1 MRASGILLHISS
13 LPSPHGIGT
22 LGREAFG
29 FVDFLAQ
36 AGQRYWQVLP
46 LGPTGFGD
54 SPYQSFST
62 FAGNPYLIDLHLLE
76 VEGLLEPE
84 DYQGLD
90 WGADPTQVDYGLLYR
105 QRFPVLR
112 KAFARGFARDREQVA
127 AWRRENAWWVEDY
140 ALFMA
145 LKGQFGGAPWT
156 QWEDG
161 ARLRQP
167 QAMADWRRRLAGE
180 VDFWAYLQ
188 YLFYNQLRALIC
200 YAKQKGVGLIGDI
213 PIYVAMDGADVW
225 SHPELFLLDRD
236 LRPTFVA
243 GVPPDYFSEGGQ
255 LWGNPLYAW
264 KAHAA
269 QGYRWWIQRVQWAV
283 SIFQLV
289 RIDHFRGFAGY
300 YAVPAGDPDARNGH
314 WEPGPGMDLF
324 RALEKELG
332 PCPVIA
338 EDLGLLTP
346 EVHQLL
352 EESGFPGMKVLQFA
366 FDGNWD
372 NPYLPH
378 NHIRRCVA
386 YTGTHD
392 NDTLASWWQNALSP
406 QERQHAADYLR
417 LTPQEG
423 INWGIVR
430 GAWASVAQLAVA
442 PIQDF
447 LDLGNEARMNE
458 PSTLGGNWSFRL
470 APGQLTGELA
480 EKIERLSG
488 LYQRSTC

>member
-1 MRASGILLHISS
+1 MRSSGILFPLFS
-13 LPSPHGIGT
+13 LPSPHGIGS
-22 LGREAFG
+22 LGREAFD
-29 FVDFLAQ
+29 FIDFLSQ

-62 FAGNPYLIDLHLLE
+62 FAGNPYFIDLPLLE
-76 VEGLLEPE
+76 AEGLLKPE
-84 DYQGLD
+84 EYRDLN
-90 WGADPTQVDYGLLYR
+90 WGENPAQVDYGLLYQ

-112 KAFARGFARDREQVA
+112 KAFARGFPRDTQEVG

-145 LKGQFGGAPWT
+145 LKGRFHGAPWT

-167 QAMADWRRRLAGE
+167 QALEHWRQELGEE

-188 YLFYNQLRALIC
+188 YLFYRQLRAVIC
-200 YAKQKGVGLIGDI
+200 YASQKGVGLIGDI

-225 SHPELFLLDRD
+225 AHPELFLLDQD

-243 GVPPDYFSEGGQ
+243 GVPPDYFAEGGQ
-255 LWGNPLYAW
+255 LWGNPLYNW
-264 KAHAA
+264 EAHKQ
-269 QGYRWWIQRVQWAV
+269 QGYQWWIQRIRWALD
-283 SIFQLV
+283 SFQLV
-289 RIDHFRGFAGY
+289 RIDHFRGFAGD
-300 YAVPAGDPDARNGH
+300 YAVPAGDPDARGGH
-314 WEPGPGMDLF
+314 WEKGPGMDLF
-324 RALEKELG
+324 RALEKALG
-332 PCPVIA
+332 NCPVIA

-346 EVHQLL
+346 DVYELL

-366 FDGNWD
+366 FDNNWD
-372 NPYLPH
+372 NAYLPH
-378 NHIRRCVA
+378 NHIRHCVV

-392 NDTLASWWQNALSP
+392 NDTLASWWENALSS
-406 QERQHAADYLR
+406 QDRQHAADYLH
-417 LTPQEG
+417 LTPEEG
-423 INWGIVR
+423 IHWGMLR
-430 GAWASVAQLAVA
+430 GAWSSVAELAIA

-447 LDLGNEARMNE
+447 LNLGGEARINE

-470 APGQLTGELA
+470 LPGQLTGPLA

-488 LYQRSTC
+488 LYQRSTL